1 MILNVAEATYYN
13 TIAAVASAAAELTP
27 RRATQGVGGSDFK
40 GGGSITHQISKV
52 WTHNR
57 KKGAGFSKKRTRNPE
72 LGKSTAEARGEP
84 TKQIYKHGP
93 ERADIAS
100 YLRHAVKVTYQA
112 RRWPMP
118 GEGARERT

>member
-1 MILNVAEATYYN
+1 MDTE
-13 TIAAVASAAAELTP
+13 
-27 RRATQGVGGSDFK
+27 Q
-40 GGGSITHQISKV
+40 
-52 WTHNR
+52 
-57 KKGAGFSKKRTRNPE
+57 KKGAKFSKKRTRKPE
-72 LGKSTAEARGEP
+72 PGKSTSEARGEP
-84 TKQIYKHGP
+84 TEQIFKPGP